1 MAGSPSSVRF
11 DPEVLRR
18 LTAYVAAH
26 PGTSVSAAGNQ
37 LVDEAL
43 RSQAHPLIIF
53 RDGPAGRRAR
63 LAGGPDVWEVIRAV
77 RSTRSA
83 EPRLG
88 ADGVLALVA
97 ENSGVSKS
105 LIQAAI
111 SYWSEFPV
119 EVDALVARAEDEEI
133 RAKQRWEREHQLL
146 AQ

>member
-18 LTAYVAAH
+18 LNEYVAAH
-26 PGTSVSAAGNQ
+26 PGTSVSAAGNL

-43 RSQAHPLIIF
+43 RSQSHPLIIF
-53 RDGPAGRRAR
+53 RDAPAGRRAR
-63 LAGGPDVWEVIRAV
+63 LAGGPDVWEVIQAI

-83 EPRLG
+83 EPQLN
-88 ADGVLALVA
+88 ANKMMALVA
-97 ENSGVSKS
+97 ENSGVGLP

-119 EVDALVARAEDEEI
+119 EVDLLVARADDEAI
-133 RAKQRWEREHQLL
+133 RARQRWEREHQLL